1 MINKNFDLLGEQL
14 AESGLEMSIDPSL
27 VLAGIN
33 AGTSLLGGI
42 MGSSSANSSNKAAKK
57 AYKKQK
63 KAAKQ
68 SVRNTNNYN
77 RQVWKVDQENYYKQ
91 RDFQYKTALATW
103 KRQNEIQDF
112 EYLNALKRYNKDLDI
127 YSQNTKFAEQ
137 AAALAN
143 TNIEANLANTF
154 KSQMFDREDQIATL
168 KKALTEGAFNRQ
180 LTDLELESVVN
191 KNITG
196 KLNINQEI
204 KNLTEQ
210 VDLKKQDNLVKSLQ
224 ERGDAALRQAGKSRQ
239 KGMQSTL
246 AQYYRD
252 TAELSNMLSGKRK
265 QAAIQ
270 LAELEANTATA
281 VKQLGIKK
289 KQIDNAMLEATYDA
303 KFNLRVLDA
312 DLESAISQAERDI
325 RAVDLEKY
333 GKKLQA
339 FANLG
344 IRPERFAYAPKPEKA
359 PERVFAPPFEAD
371 PDAAVPP
378 SPAQQSTWGP
388 LVSGVLGAA
397 TGFSSYY
404 ASKPGNVV
412 ADLSKVGSAAAS
424 GVYSHLSKFIE

>member
-14 AESGLEMSIDPSL
+14 AESGLEMYIWDAVIQGGLSI
-27 VLAGIN
+27 
-33 AGTSLLGGI
+33 TSGI
-42 MGSSSANSSNKAAKK
+42 MGSSSADSANKAAKK
-57 AYKKQK
+57 EHKKQK

-68 SVRNTNNYN
+68 SVRDTNRYN
-77 RQVWKVDQENYYKQ
+77 REVWKADKENYFKQ
-91 RDFQYKTALATW
+91 RDFQYKTALKGW

-112 EYLNALKRYNKDLDI
+112 EYLNALKRYDKDLDI

-168 KKALTEGAFNRQ
+168 KKALVEGAFNRD

-204 KNLTEQ
+204 RNLTEQ
-210 VDLKKQDNLVKSLQ
+210 TDFKKQDNLVKSLQ

-252 TAELSNMLSGKRK
+252 TAELTNMLSGKRK

-312 DLESAISQAERDI
+312 DMESAIAQAERDI

-333 GKKLQA
+333 GRKLQA

-359 PERVFAPPFEAD
+359 PERVFPPPFEAN
-371 PDAAVPP
+371 PDAGVPP
-378 SPAQQSTWGP
+378 APAQQSTWGP

-397 TGFSSYY
+397 TGFASAY
-404 ASKPGNVV
+404 AKKENPI
-412 ADLSKVGSAAAS
+412 
-424 GVYSHLSKFIE
+424 KFDYNLNTWAK